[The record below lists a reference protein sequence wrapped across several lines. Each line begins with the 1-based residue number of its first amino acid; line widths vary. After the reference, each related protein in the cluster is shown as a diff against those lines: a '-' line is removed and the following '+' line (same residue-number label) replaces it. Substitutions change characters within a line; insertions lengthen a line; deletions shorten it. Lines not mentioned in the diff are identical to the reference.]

1 MNQVIDIHQ
10 LVQDVKDGNE
20 NPMKAFALLSEQLK
34 EIKAC
39 IHEVSVHARQAHRD
53 TGNKVVFLDGNAFTI
68 DKVEGIGYEAN
79 EFHFADKT
87 FVEWEEGN
95 ITCYQISGNY
105 KAWKNGVK
113 RKNGEVFFKDSP
125 KGVSHIEKLIN
136 NGGY

>member
-1 MNQVIDIHQ
+1 MLDDFKRVI
-10 LVQDVKDGNE
+10 VQRAIVRAIANRDSGNLTRYLE
-20 NPMKAFALLSEQLK
+20 APAISEY
-34 EIKAC
+34 
-39 IHEVSVHARQAHRD
+39 
-53 TGNKVVFLDGNAFTI
+53 LDLGAIAKQTIRFTI
-68 DKVEGIGYEAN
+68 PGTQYEGIGYEAN